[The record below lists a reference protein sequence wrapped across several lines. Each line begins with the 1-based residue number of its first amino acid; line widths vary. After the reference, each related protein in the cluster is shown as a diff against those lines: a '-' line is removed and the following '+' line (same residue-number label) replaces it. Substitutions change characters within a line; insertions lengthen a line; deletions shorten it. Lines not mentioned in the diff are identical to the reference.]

1 MIYANIDIVFEGGV
15 FRRIVCEASSDDS
28 ELEEL
33 NAKAGDYLDNLLDL
47 NIGSIYD
54 VLNKTY
60 VMVLFAKCLTIDVKF
75 SLTKL

>member
-28 ELEEL
+28 QLEEL
-33 NAKAGDYLDNLLDL
+33 NARAGAYLDGLVDL
-47 NIGSIYD
+47 NTASIYD

-60 VMVLFAKCLTIDVKF
+60 VMVFFTKCLTIDVKF